1 MNIHRP
7 SLAEQERFQAIS
19 DHIIRDAPE
28 TSGIGTLGEKTLHAI
43 LKRYL
48 EPDAAK
54 HETVV
59 EGYVADIANGDGVVE
74 IQTANF
80 DRLRRKLD
88 TYLPDYPLKI
98 VHPIPADK
106 FVCWYDTETG
116 EQVSRRRSPK
126 KGRSVDALRELYRI
140 RQWLLEP
147 GLTIE
152 FYFVDLEEHRLLN
165 GWDKSRKRGSTRVDR
180 LPLALDRV
188 ERLEQPE
195 DYLAMLPEELPAP
208 FKTKDVMKKGK
219 MTDKQAFVLLRILRD
234 FGLVTVN
241 GKDGN
246 AYLFERTPL
255 CKIKE
260 A

>member
-1 MNIHRP
+1 MKIHRP
-7 SLAEQERFQAIS
+7 SLEEQERFQAIS

-28 TSGIGTLGEKTLHAI
+28 AAGIGTLGEKALHAI

-48 EPDAAK
+48 EADTDN
-54 HETVV
+54 HEQDVA
-59 EGYVADIANGDGVVE
+59 GYVADIANDKGVIE

-88 TYLPDYPLKI
+88 NYLPEHRLKI

-126 KGRSVDALRELYRI
+126 KGRATDALRELYRI

-152 FYFVDLEEHRLLN
+152 FYYIDLEEHRLLN
-165 GWDKSRKRGSTRVDR
+165 GWDKSKKRGSTRIDR
-180 LPLALDRV
+180 LPTALDRI
-188 ERLEQPE
+188 ERFEQPE
-195 DYLAMLPEELPAP
+195 DYLWMLPGDLPKN
-208 FKTKDVMKKGK
+208 FKTKDVVRQGK
-219 MTDKQAFVLLRILRD
+219 MTDRQAFILLRILRD
-234 FGLVTVN
+234 SGLVTVI
-241 GKDGN
+241 GKEGN
-246 AYLFERTPL
+246 AFIFERTDYVQS
-255 CKIKE
+255 KTG
-260 A
+260 